1 MIFPT
6 VEFAI
11 FFPLVLGI
19 SWLLMPHPKLWKPF
33 ILFASY
39 AFYAASEVKFC
50 LLLAALTLVNQFSVD
65 MMKRHE
71 DDRIRKR
78 FLLVTI
84 LFDLGVL
91 AVFKYYGFFATEIND
106 VLDTFGI
113 GLSAPLVALA
123 IPLGVSFFVFQS
135 ISRSVDVYRRRIDG
149 GSLLD
154 GALYLSFFP
163 HVVAGPIVRASE
175 FLPQLAAPRS
185 FKNIPIGAGVGL
197 ICLGLI
203 KKVAIADF
211 LAREIVDPVYA
222 VPTAY
227 NAADVLLASYAYTAQ
242 IFCDFSGYT
251 DIAIGVALLLGFVF
265 PQNFHRPYGQLSVGK
280 YWNNWHMT
288 LSRFFR
294 DFVYIPLGGNRRGKW
309 INYRNLFLTMLI
321 AGLWHGAAFTF
332 VVWGALHGAAVA
344 IERMLQD
351 KWQAPRWL
359 RWFYAFHMVVFLF
372 IIFRSPSF
380 AIVGDMLG
388 QLTDFS
394 GATQMWSFPVLLCVV
409 LVVGLQLVPEN
420 LIERVRLR
428 LEASPPAILGV
439 GLAVTIMFV
448 AATVPTQGVPPFIY
462 FQF

>member
-11 FFPLVLGI
+11 FFPLVLGL
-19 SWLLMPHPKLWKPF
+19 SWLLMPYPKVWKPF
-33 ILFASY
+33 ILICSY

-50 LLLAALTLVNQFSVD
+50 LLLFALTAVNQFSVD
-65 MMKRHE
+65 MMHRFE

-78 FLLVTI
+78 FMLVTVV
-84 LFDLGVL
+84 FDIGVL
-91 AVFKYYGFFATEIND
+91 VVFKYYGFFSTEINALLTD
-106 VLDTFGI
+106 FGL
-113 GLSAPLVALA
+113 GLSVPLAAIA

-135 ISRSVDVYRRRIDG
+135 ISRSVDVYRRKIDG
-149 GSLLD
+149 GNFLD

-163 HVVAGPIVRASE
+163 HVVAGPIVRAAE
-175 FLPQLAAPRS
+175 FLPQLQTPRS
-185 FKNIPIGAGVGL
+185 IKNIPVGAAVGL
-197 ICLGLI
+197 IAMGLV
-203 KKVAIADF
+203 KKVAIADY

-222 VPTAY
+222 VPSAY

-251 DIAIGVALLLGFVF
+251 DIAIGVALLMGFVF
-265 PQNFHRPYGQLSVGK
+265 PQNFHRPYAQLSVGK

-294 DFVYIPLGGNRRGKW
+294 DFIYIPLGGNRRGKW

-332 VVWGALHGAAVA
+332 IVWGALHGLAVA
-344 IERMLQD
+344 VERALQD
-351 KWQAPRWL
+351 KWQAPTWL
-359 RWFYAFHMVVFLF
+359 RWLYAFHMIVFLF

-380 AIVGDMLG
+380 AIVGDMYA
-388 QLTDFS
+388 QLVDFS
-394 GATQMWSFPVLLCVV
+394 GPTQMWTFPVLLCVV
-409 LVVGLQLVPEN
+409 LVIGLQLVPEN
-420 LIERVRLR
+420 LIDRVRLR
-428 LEASPPAILGV
+428 IEAAPPVALGT
-439 GLAVTIMFV
+439 GLAIVIMFV
-448 AATVPTQGVPPFIY
+448 AATVPSQGVPPFIY